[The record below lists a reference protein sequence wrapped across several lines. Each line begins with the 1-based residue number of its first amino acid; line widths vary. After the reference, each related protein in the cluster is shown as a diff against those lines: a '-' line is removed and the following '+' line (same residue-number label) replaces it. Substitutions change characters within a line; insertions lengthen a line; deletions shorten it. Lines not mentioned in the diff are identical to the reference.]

1 MKVLSLKTALQATV
15 PVALSPSKK
24 RAKGIS
30 LKKMFI
36 EQIRDGVSIE
46 GKKVYKTVEARIHKG
61 VFAKLKE
68 GDFVDFFYMSK
79 RSDNVICQI
88 SKKTL
93 YPDFAT
99 MLKEEK
105 VSQCL
110 PALKADQLSEAI
122 CLYES
127 IPGYKEKAKTFG
139 VVAFQLRV

>member
-88 SKKTL
+88 SNDAKRGEGE
-93 YPDFAT
+93 PVFAC
-99 MLKEEK
+99 
-105 VSQCL
+105 SQGRSTQRGHLPLRIHSWIQRKGKNFRCSCFPTTCL
-110 PALKADQLSEAI
+110 IWKSP
-122 CLYES
+122 
-127 IPGYKEKAKTFG
+127 F
-139 VVAFQLRV
+139 